1 MVLEKREKKELV
13 VLRGKLDPLGLQV
26 HGVSAAVMV
35 HQVLQDCV
43 ELMEH
48 WELLENLVVLENLDH
63 LDFLEPQEQ
72 REIWVQLVL
81 KVALVFRDLEEK
93 LENQGTQEK
102 QEEWDHRVKM
112 EAMEIKEVWDHLVL
126 LDLLDFQGQ
135 EVNLDL
141 MEVQVPQELKAWGV
155 HLDLPE

>member
-26 HGVSAAVMV
+26 QGVSAAVMV